1 MPKKTFLITAGP
13 TVEPI
18 DPVRYISNYS
28 TGEMGYALAKASKN
42 KGHKVILVSGP
53 TALKPPKGV
62 RFIPVKT
69 ALEMRKAVL
78 RSFNGADCVIM
89 AAAVADFRP
98 AAFSEKKLKKGTKK
112 EYILR
117 LVRNPDILSELGRVR
132 RRRKGR
138 KIIVGYS
145 LETNNHIENARKKM
159 KLKNM
164 DMVVIN
170 PAPARRGRIDP
181 FGPGNKDFTLILRKG
196 TAFTLK
202 GLSKQKISGILL
214 DKIDNL
220 W

>member
-1 MPKKTFLITAGP
+1 MPQKTFLITAGP
-13 TVEPI
+13 TIEPI

-28 TGEMGYALAKASKN
+28 TGEMGYAIAKAAKN

-53 TALKPPKGV
+53 TRLQPPKGV
-62 RFIPVKT
+62 KFIPVKT

-78 RSFNGADCVIM
+78 GAFGRADCVIM
-89 AAAVADFRP
+89 TAAVSDFRP
-98 AAFSEKKLKKGTKK
+98 AAFSGKKLKKGAKK
-112 EYILR
+112 ECILR

-145 LETNNHIENARKKM
+145 LETDNHIENAGKKM

-170 PAPARRGRIDP
+170 KAGRRADP
-181 FGPGNKDFTLILRKG
+181 FGPGNKDFTVILRKG
-196 TAFTLK
+196 AAFTLK

-214 DKIDNL
+214 DKINTL